1 MQVGLSIRYGHDTI
15 RVVDPTTM
23 LIEYVC
29 DIPIREG
36 LVIVESAF
44 QKLQH
49 QLDYRDF
56 HTTLSE
62 AKRVPGASK
71 ARYIAD
77 IYKSFIGIASRNV
90 GAFGIFRCGAQA
102 RAAVRD
108 FSISW
113 GLSGGCGSH
122 KRAPHCGGQWGAQIF
137 RAGRMF
143 RMRKPVR
150 MPSAWRGGNL

>member
-15 RVVDPTTM
+15 RVVDPATM

-36 LVIVESAF
+36 LVIVENAF

-56 HTTLSE
+56 HTMLSE

-77 IYKSFIGIASRNV
+77 IYESFIGIASRNV
-90 GAFGIFRCGAQA
+90 GAFGIFRCG
-102 RAAVRD
+102 
-108 FSISW
+108 
-113 GLSGGCGSH
+113 L
-122 KRAPHCGGQWGAQIF
+122 
-137 RAGRMF
+137 
-143 RMRKPVR
+143 KPVQQYEI
-150 MPSAWRGGNL
+150 SAHRGVYRADAALVKEHLVVEADGALKYQSGQDIPDGKTREDATLLEG